1 MAFSFSITR
10 RGMLSVALG
19 GVGVACVISSA
30 SNAAS
35 PSTTAA
41 APAAAAKADPVHDFD
56 GFFGTWHVRHRR
68 LKERLAG
75 SKEWLEFEGSQTM
88 QPILG
93 GYGNMTDNV
102 FNMPDGVQ
110 RGVTL
115 RAFDPKT
122 QKWSIWWL
130 DGNDPT
136 RIDVPVVGGFEN
148 GSGAFYADD
157 TFKGKPVK
165 VRFLWVN
172 VTPNTRQWEQAFS
185 PDGGKTWETNW
196 VAHFTR
202 TG

>member
-1 MAFSFSITR
+1 MTFS
-10 RGMLSVALG
+10 LSLSYRALPSVLV
-19 GVGVACVISSA
+19 GVGAACMVSIAGSA
-30 SNAAS
+30 DAPATA
-35 PSTTAA
+35 STTQAA
-41 APAAAAKADPVHDFD
+41 ARSDPVHDFD
-56 GFFGTWHVRHRR
+56 GFFGTWSVKHRR

-75 SKEWLEFEGSQTM
+75 STEWIGFNGSQTM

-93 GYGNMTDNV
+93 GRGNMTDNA
-102 FNMPDGVQ
+102 FNMPDGTIQ

-130 DGNDPT
+130 DGNVPT
-136 RIDVPVVGGFEN
+136 KIDVPVVGGFDN

-157 TFKGKPVK
+157 TFRDKPIK

-196 VAHFTR
+196 IAQFTR
-202 TG
+202 VQR